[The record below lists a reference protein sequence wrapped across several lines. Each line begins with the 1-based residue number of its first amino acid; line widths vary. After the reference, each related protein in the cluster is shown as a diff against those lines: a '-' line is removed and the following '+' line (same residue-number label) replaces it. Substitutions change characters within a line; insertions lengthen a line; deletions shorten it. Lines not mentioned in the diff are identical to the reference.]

1 MTVRLVLASASTGR
15 LSVLRAAGVEP
26 QVVVSGV
33 DESAVSGAPADV
45 VLELARRKA
54 LAVAALPVAAGA
66 VVVGCDSLLDVDG
79 VALGKPV
86 DAADA
91 QRRWLAMRGRGG
103 VLLTG
108 HCVVDTRSGP
118 PHAVADGVDRSEVA
132 FADASDEEVAAY
144 VATGE
149 PERVAGAFTLD
160 GLGGWFVAGVQ
171 GAPSNVVGLSLPLLR
186 GLLGELGI
194 LVTDVVPAFAN
205 R

>member
-1 MTVRLVLASASTGR
+1 
-15 LSVLRAAGVEP
+15 
-26 QVVVSGV
+26 VVSGV
-33 DESAVSGAPADV
+33 DESTVTGPPADV

-54 LAVAALPVAAGA
+54 LAVTALPAAAGA
-66 VVVGCDSLLDVDG
+66 VVVGCDSLLDMDG
-79 VALGKPV
+79 TALGKPT

-91 QRRWLAMRGRGG
+91 QRRWLAMRGRHG

-108 HCVVDTRSGP
+108 HCVVDARTGP
-118 PHAVADGVDRSEVA
+118 PHAVASAVDRSEVA

-160 GLGGWFVAGVQ
+160 GFGGWFVAGVR

-194 LVTDVVPAFAN
+194 LMTDVVPAFAN